1 MIGKVK
7 SSQKAFIDIL
17 LSAVGSTGLG
27 IVIGTIA
34 SSAQK
39 ISNGKLSPIPYQDF
53 GIYAGAIVG
62 ISTFLV
68 ALVGYLVLRRYI
80 LHLEWFSLKL
90 YFLFCVV
97 TAAVICL
104 VTSYWVVTSAP
115 SFGMQGRMG
124 NGVVTD
130 SIISAVI
137 GGGIGLL
144 FGFALANI
152 RHYED

>member
-1 MIGKVK
+1 MIGKMRFN
-7 SSQKAFIDIL
+7 QKAIIDVL
-17 LSAVGSTGLG
+17 LFAVGSAALG

-39 ISNGKLSPIPYQDF
+39 IQNGKLSPIPYQDF

-62 ISTFLV
+62 VSTFLV
-68 ALVGYLVLRRYI
+68 ALVGYLVLRRFI
-80 LHLEWFSLKL
+80 LRREDFSLKL

-97 TAAVICL
+97 TGAVISL
-104 VTSYWVVTSAP
+104 VTSYWVVASAGL
-115 SFGMQGRMG
+115 FGMAERLSRGII
-124 NGVVTD
+124 TD

-137 GGGIGLL
+137 GGGISLL
-144 FGFALANI
+144 FGLALANI